1 MVAALCFAGTQS
13 ISGQFRYAGWAVMC
27 HCFAQSQMT
36 IPGRYGTKVVRYL
49 EDGDTVE
56 DAELYNGALIQPVL
70 DDGEYGILLCFV
82 SLWLLFPFCY

>member
-56 DAELYNGALIQPVL
+56 DAELYNGALIQ
-70 DDGEYGILLCFV
+70 YGILLCFV